1 MHLEFGNGNVRGS
14 RLLGI
19 CVRRVAK
26 AVKVADAMEPQQLS
40 NFSEIAVGRCWSKK
54 PFPDT
59 IQAVDLAQ
67 SMEFTIRSR
76 LNWRSLGRA
85 IIIAGIARI
94 MFRMVS
100 SGKNAFQA
108 GVRLDMPTEKD
119 QHLDNES
126 EHCLQRVAGLNAGS
140 VPGYEEPAWREA
152 SAH

>member
-1 MHLEFGNGNVRGS
+1 MLVE
-14 RLLGI
+14 
-19 CVRRVAK
+19 
-26 AVKVADAMEPQQLS
+26 
-40 NFSEIAVGRCWSKK
+40 K

-76 LNWRSLGRA
+76 LNSRSLGRA
-85 IIIAGIARI
+85 IIIAGTARI

-108 GVRLDMPTEKD
+108 GVWLDMPTEKD

-126 EHCLQRVAGLNAGS
+126 EHCRQRVTGLNAGS
-140 VPGYEEPAWREA
+140 VPGYEEPAWRED